1 MLRQTF
7 EGGGKMENFEG
18 KVAVVTGGASGLG
31 LAMAQRF
38 AEAGMNVVIGDI
50 EPEPLA
56 MAEAALA
63 ARGARVL
70 PRRTDVAKAEDVEAL
85 AEAAYQRFGA
95 VHILCNNAGVGGSPG
110 AMWELSLHDWR
121 WVIDVDLWSVVHG
134 VRSFVPRMIASGEE
148 GHVVN
153 TASVAGLVS
162 GAVGG
167 PYTVAK
173 FGVVSLSE
181 QLYYELGRAGHN
193 IGVSVLCP
201 GFVNT
206 NIFDSGRNRQAEY
219 GNSGIAPTP
228 EAEQRRAAL
237 HAMRQGMMQPAEIG
251 ALVFEA
257 IQSRNLYIVPTGN
270 EALAEAIRSRMENV
284 VERRNPP
291 LAVGLA

>member
-1 MLRQTF
+1 M
-7 EGGGKMENFEG
+7 FEG

-38 AEAGMNVVIGDI
+38 ADAGMNIVIGDI
-50 EPEPLA
+50 EAEPLA
-56 MAEAALA
+56 MAEAAIA
-63 ARGARVL
+63 AKGVKVL

-85 AEAAYQRFGA
+85 AESAYKAFGG
-95 VHILCNNAGVGGSPG
+95 VHVLCNNAGIGGSPG
-110 AMWELSLHDWR
+110 AMWELSLEDWR
-121 WVIDVDLWSVVHG
+121 WVVDVDLWSVVHG

-148 GHVVN
+148 AHVVN
-153 TASVAGLVS
+153 TASLAGLVS

-173 FGVVSLSE
+173 FGVVALSE

-206 NIFDSGRNRQAEY
+206 NIYDSGRNRQPGY
-219 GNSGIAPTP
+219 GEAANEPTA
-228 EAEQRRAAL
+228 EAEQLRATL
-237 HAMRQGMMQPAEIG
+237 QAMREQMLQPAEIG
-251 ALVFEA
+251 DLVFEA
-257 IQSRNLYIVPTGN
+257 VQSRSLYIIPTGS
-270 EALAEAIRSRMENV
+270 EALSDAVRARLENV

-291 LAVGLA
+291 LDLPIV